1 MRVAALIARKKEDLL
16 ASERNNAGIAP
27 GMRCVV
33 PPPRGTA

>member
-16 ASERNNAGIAP
+16 ASVIVGIAP